1 MINSFTQSI
10 YNHLPRLIKNIV
22 ASIYAKKMQRY
33 RKDETSVKRIQDADA
48 REKMLFDEWEDYQQ
62 KELALV
68 LERAVK
74 HVPYYREYWN
84 KRGLENN
91 EWKILTNWPILTK
104 EEVRNNNHL
113 FLADDCDPKLMYT
126 EYTSGTSGTPLKMF
140 WSKETTLEYYAI
152 YERRIKNWHHVNWDM
167 NYLMLG
173 GRVIIPTKQTKP
185 PFSIKNSYMKQLYM
199 SSYHLSDQNILS
211 YVNDIEKF
219 KPKYMLGYASSMYSL
234 ALLIKQHKLTISP
247 LSCAIS
253 NAEPLLDH
261 QKELIEE
268 VFKCKMVNT
277 YGMSELVTGA
287 CTFDNINEY
296 VIWPE
301 VGKVEILDFE
311 SNQRIEEGKVGRIV
325 CTSLLNKDMPLIR
338 YETGDSG
345 SITKSTT
352 GINHYKINEL
362 TGRID
367 DLVITKDGRRIG
379 RLDPVFKKDFN
390 IKEAQ
395 IIQNTLDDFS
405 IKIVPT
411 PNYTKQNEIELMESL
426 IERVGKCEITI
437 EQVDFIPRTNTGK
450 FKAVISHV
458 KK

>member
-1 MINSFTQSI
+1 MAITKNTIYKYLPYKLKEYAASYYASRIDKFRRNSTS
-10 YNHLPRLIKNIV
+10 
-22 ASIYAKKMQRY
+22 SY
-33 RKDETSVKRIQDADA
+33 RIAQAEI
-48 REKMLFDEWEDYQQ
+48 RESMSFDEWESYQQ
-62 KELALV
+62 IELEKV
-68 LERAVK
+68 LERAVRQ
-74 HVPYYREYWN
+74 VPYYREYWQ
-84 KRGLENN
+84 KRGIEKR
-91 EWKILTNWPILTK
+91 EWTDLNNWPILTK
-104 EEVRNNNHL
+104 DEVRKNNHM
-113 FLADDCDPKLMYT
+113 FLADDCNPQKMYT
-126 EYTSGTSGTPLKMF
+126 EYTSGTSGTPLKMY

-152 YERRIKNWHHVNWDM
+152 YERRIKNWHNVNWDM

-173 GRVIIPTKQTKP
+173 GRMVIPVEQKRP
-185 PFSIKNSYMKQLYM
+185 PFWIKNKYMNQLYM
-199 SSYHLSDQNILS
+199 SSYHLAEGNIDA
-211 YVNDIEKF
+211 YIQAINKF
-219 KPKYMLGYASSMYSL
+219 NPKYMLGYASSMYSL
-234 ALLIKQHKLTISP
+234 ALLINQTDQKVAPII
-247 LSCAIS
+247 CAIS

-261 QKELIEE
+261 QKELIED
-268 VFKCKMVNT
+268 VFGCKMVNT

-301 VGKVEILDFE
+301 VGKVEILDFDSDKKLE
-311 SNQRIEEGKVGRIV
+311 NGKVGRII

-345 SITKSTT
+345 SITKSES

-367 DLVITKDGRRIG
+367 DLIITKDGRRIG

-395 IIQNTLDDFS
+395 IIQNTLDDFT

-411 PNYTKQNEIELMESL
+411 EQYCERNETELAESL
-426 IERVGKCEITI
+426 IERVGNCNIKF
-437 EQVDFIPRTNTGK
+437 EQVNTIPRTNTGK

-458 KK
+458 KKQ